1 MEDGKDEPNWNNFNK
16 YLVIQSPGEQ
26 ELRLVP
32 WVGRRLGSLIGLMFM
47 PRFSLLRT
55 NEKPRNGTP
64 RNLPSSDSDADTQ
77 FLRQGQARFRRPRR
91 RRQHPA
97 SAQSD
102 ERCIHIHN
110 LKSSSSVSTVE
121 SAQSVIRAYQH
132 IQSCSSILSTLFCPF

>member
-1 MEDGKDEPNWNNFNK
+1 MVEFQMEDGKDEPNWNNFNK

-64 RNLPSSDSDADTQ
+64 RNLPSPTPMPIPSSCAKDKRDFAGRDAAASTQ
-77 FLRQGQARFRRPRR
+77 LQLSPTSA
-91 RRQHPA
+91 A
-97 SAQSD
+97 STSTTSRAAPL
-102 ERCIHIHN
+102 CLPWNPLN
-110 LKSSSSVSTVE
+110 L
-121 SAQSVIRAYQH
+121 
-132 IQSCSSILSTLFCPF
+132 